1 MLAGFLYEVIRRGGD
16 QAWRAGFD
24 QVGEY
29 NAAPW
34 LTFPRKATVR
44 VVTIPFAQP

>member
-1 MLAGFLYEVIRRGGD
+1 MLAGFLYEAIRSGGD

-34 LTFPRKATVR
+34 LTFPRIATVR